1 MEQFPPCIKEYKSI
15 DRFWKKI
22 ACISY
27 WIKLGIKKNIVLFQL
42 YFLLYFWYY

>member
-15 DRFWKKI
+15 DRFWKI

-27 WIKLGIKKNIVLFQL
+27 WIKLGIKKI
-42 YFLLYFWYY
+42 